1 MKEYTRHIRITLI
14 EEMLGTSASDPEI
27 YKKYIASK
35 APDASGIE
43 DEIARLGVDGVVEN
57 AMTIFQKEDGNP
69 IIWPYQIKGFF
80 KSAQKAMNDT
90 VDKGGR
96 KESKVYLP
104 SYKGKI
110 DQLVFVKAK
119 GAMVGEHAPIRIQ
132 MPEGAEMGFCE
143 RPLRAETPQ
152 GPRVALALSETVPI
166 GSVMEFDVVC
176 LHEGIHERIPE
187 WLDYGKYNGL
197 GQWRNSGR
205 GSYVWEELD
214 DDGNVIGGNAFV
226 YK

>member
-1 MKEYTRHIRITLI
+1 M
-14 EEMLGTSASDPEI
+14 
-27 YKKYIASK
+27 
-35 APDASGIE
+35 
-43 DEIARLGVDGVVEN
+43 VEN
-57 AMTIFQKEDGNP
+57 AMTIFQKENGNP

-119 GAMVGEHAPIRIQ
+119 GAMVGEHAPIFIQ
-132 MPEGAEMGFCE
+132 MPEGTEMGFCE

-176 LHEGIHERIPE
+176 LHEGIHQRIPE
-187 WLDYGKYNGL
+187 WLDYGRYNGL

-205 GSYVWEELD
+205 GSYVWAELD
-214 DDGNVIGGNAFV
+214 ADGNIIGGNASA
-226 YK
+226 YLKD